1 MMRLVYTPSSPFAR
15 MVCVTAYEKNCL
27 DQIELEPCSAFV
39 DLKRVQQVNPI
50 GKIPVLILNDG
61 TPLYD
66 STVICDYLD
75 EMGEGARLNLGSG
88 MDYWLARRAR
98 ALADDMLTI
107 SVALTMENRRPQEHR
122 SETFIARAHQQMSLT
137 LVNMEEMT
145 AQFKPNPCMVQIA
158 FGCVLGYLDFRHAE
172 IAWREKHLQ
181 LLAWFSQFSQR
192 PSMLT
197 TTPRNL

>member
-1 MMRLVYTPSSPFAR
+1 
-15 MVCVTAYEKNCL
+15 MVCVTAYEKNFL